1 MQRRGDL
8 GTGTRKMRPAK
19 NKETEEASE
28 DGETRGEERTG
39 KSRGQKKRPI
49 DESKKAMR
57 WQEWAKVVA
66 APLLLNVLNVS
77 VRLFFIDVTS
87 SGNYRHQE
95 VGL

>member
-1 MQRRGDL
+1 M

-28 DGETRGEERTG
+28 GGETRGEERRTG
-39 KSRGQKKRPI
+39 KSRGQKKRPK

-57 WQEWAKVVA
+57 WQEWAKMVA
-66 APLLLNVLNVS
+66 TPLLLNVLNVS
-77 VRLFFIDVTS
+77 VRLFFRDVTS